1 MLNITYTVPQG
12 ILATYGRGR
21 LPTRYYDLG
30 YAGYAVNIFSV
41 GWLVVSGVFFC
52 FPTENPPT
60 LGSMN

>member
-41 GWLVVSGVFFC
+41 GWLVVSGFSFA
-52 FPTENPPT
+52 FRLRTRPRW
-60 LGSMN
+60 GI